1 MKRLFLPPLHL
12 QSGRTSE
19 ATKERTNN
27 LLKRFCVP
35 KYEKNIQL
43 KRAFPIPGSSPDSA
57 D

>member
-43 KRAFPIPGSSPDSA
+43 KRAFRIPGSSPDSA
-57 D
+57 N